1 MNSSHW
7 GTRFALA
14 LAAAA
19 FMLGFDR
26 SRALAQSATPV
37 VSVSASPVAT
47 AAAGGE
53 DAPAK
58 PAAPSGPS
66 PSPGAGEKA
75 TANDPCGGPGRLLA
89 TLNRPTVGFSACAVP
104 PGSIVLENG
113 YQNQSQSGSSPNIS
127 TSIGQG
133 FQRIG
138 VAERVELDIIAPNYN
153 RSRTSTA
160 LATGYSDLGL
170 GFKYEL
176 PQSARFTYAV
186 DGLFTAATGTGGFSA
201 GGPTQTVNLD
211 IAYSASPA
219 IGFAT
224 TLGGVS
230 SAAPTPGGGERFGYF
245 FPSVVVTA
253 QIPNYY
259 QFYAELVGQTKLGP
273 DQGGRI
279 FTDFGLQKLLGPS
292 LELDLEYGISFTPIG
307 GSRFNYIGAGAGV
320 RVK

>member
-1 MNSSHW
+1 MRSSLW
-7 GTRFALA
+7 GAPFALA

-19 FMLGFDR
+19 LTVGFDR
-26 SRALAQSATPV
+26 SRVLARPATPV
-37 VSVSASPVAT
+37 SAVSASPAAT
-47 AAAGGE
+47 PAAGGKG
-53 DAPAK
+53 APAN
-58 PAAPSGPS
+58 PAAPSGS
-66 PSPGAGEKA
+66 LPSPGAGAKTA
-75 TANDPCGGPGRLLA
+75 ANDPCGGPGRLLA

-113 YQNQSQSGSSPNIS
+113 YQNQSQGGSSPNVS
-127 TSIGQG
+127 TFIGQG

-138 VAERVELDIIAPNYN
+138 IAQHVELDIVGPNYN
-153 RSRTSTA
+153 RSRTGSA

-170 GFKYEL
+170 GFKYQL
-176 PQSARFTYAV
+176 PQNGRFTYGV
-186 DGLFTAATGTGGFSA
+186 DGLFTAATGSGGFSA

-219 IGFAT
+219 VGFAT
-224 TLGGVS
+224 TLAGVS
-230 SAAPTPGGGERFGYF
+230 SSILTPGGGERFGYF

-273 DQGGRI
+273 EQGGRI
-279 FTDFGLQKLLGPS
+279 FTDFGVQKLLGPN
-292 LELDLEYGISFTPIG
+292 LELDVEYGISFTPVG